1 MNNERCLMSYENIFD
16 RMITNEEKSVEK
28 VLLNK
33 EAKQI
38 YKKIKHSKKYN
49 KDLPLKTY
57 NYLNHEIGFQG
68 GFSKLKTFLKFI
80 SGKDNAYNIAL
91 SNFEY
96 IVDSKGKILLD
107 FDGNNEK
114 PGEPTYYIFEVN
126 MFVKPHKRNDKEA
139 HQEVMKTVN
148 KREDVAKEQIH
159 KCYPPAKIETSVD
172 PTVFKDNDGNELI
185 AERFSLLVK
194 VPLSFF
200 FNDKSSETFN
210 KKIEQNDINS
220 TNKNYEYNL
229 FSIEEG
235 EEGGFEEA
243 AGGGDEGGENQNP
256 DGGAVEEPPM
266 DDMMKNEPDENG
278 EGGGMDDGSG
288 GGDEGGFGD
297 DSGDN
302 NGENGNNDKKNV
314 FDSNIGSSMNPFTQ
328 INQKLYQLETLNE
341 LRLSIKK
348 TIDLYSAQYA
358 DWSEVCQLKELLKI
372 LDEERKSFMM
382 QQNPENLLKLGLYH
396 DQYDKL
402 VQNISKR
409 INKLVVND
417 RQ

>member
-1 MNNERCLMSYENIFD
+1 M
-16 RMITNEEKSVEK
+16 
-28 VLLNK
+28 
-33 EAKQI
+33 
-38 YKKIKHSKKYN
+38 
-49 KDLPLKTY
+49 
-57 NYLNHEIGFQG
+57 NHEIGFRG

-96 IVDSKGKILLD
+96 IIDSKGKILLD

-114 PGEPTYYIFEVN
+114 PGEPAYYIFEVN
-126 MFVKPHKRNDKEA
+126 MFVKPHKKNDKEA

-200 FNDKSSETFN
+200 FNDKSSEAFN

-243 AGGGDEGGENQNP
+243 AGGGDEGGENQNL

-278 EGGGMDDGSG
+278 EGGGVDDGSG

-302 NGENGNNDKKNV
+302 NGENGNNDKKDV

-328 INQKLYQLETLNE
+328 INQKIYQLETLNE

-348 TIDLYSAQYA
+348 TLDMYNSKYA

>member
-1 MNNERCLMSYENIFD
+1 MSEREIQTYESCFS
-16 RMITNEEKSVEK
+16 ITSPEITKRSIEKIYNLKEK
-28 VLLNK
+28 NTILK
-33 EAKQI
+33 C
-38 YKKIKHSKKYN
+38 IKNKKYN
-49 KDLPLKTY
+49 KELFKNILLSLENDKDINKKPTIIDKIKYGIKPGKNWTMLEDTNDKKDIFIQRYTY
-57 NYLNHEIGFQG
+57 TTYVNYDKENKIAQEVANGVLDRTKKEI
-68 GFSKLKTFLKFI
+68 SDKCKTFEPLVK
-80 SGKDNAYNIAL
+80 K
-91 SNFEY
+91 EY
-96 IVDSKGKILLD
+96 PSSKAKLD
-107 FDGNNEK
+107 FKRKEEK
-114 PGEPTYYIFEVN
+114 DQMDDRRVY
-126 MFVKPHKRNDKEA
+126 
-139 HQEVMKTVN
+139 
-148 KREDVAKEQIH
+148 
-159 KCYPPAKIETSVD
+159 
-172 PTVFKDNDGNELI
+172 
-185 AERFSLLVK
+185 SLLITCFEIHIPIK
-194 VPLSFF
+194 VFMH
-200 FNDKSSETFN
+200 NQSSEAFN

-256 DGGAVEEPPM
+256 DGGAVEEPPT

-288 GGDEGGFGD
+288 DGNEGGFGD

-302 NGENGNNDKKNV
+302 NGENGNNDKKDV

-328 INQKLYQLETLNE
+328 INQKIYQLETLNE

-348 TIDLYSAQYA
+348 TLDMYNSKYA